1 MREDEVML
9 NKYETTELKTNRLIL
24 KKGTSEDCVKVYE
37 YDMLK
42 CRGVGG
48 IDIIEKSLSKIDF
61 IGSDN
66 KKYYEQCKTNK
77 MYDWYIYLND
87 GTPIGNIVADRED
100 DNNNSIELSFNM
112 HPNYWRKG
120 YMTEAIKCI
129 ISYLLDN
136 YYDNIVIGYETGNI
150 KSKSFIEKLGFRYYK
165 TINNVYEKN
174 GINIDVNLLIMN
186 KKDWK
191 NNNGLI
197 I

>member
-1 MREDEVML
+1 ML
-9 NKYETTELKTNRLIL
+9 NKYETIELKTDRLIL

-48 IDIIEKSLSKIDF
+48 IEIIEKSLSKIDF

-129 ISYLLDN
+129 IIYLLDN

-150 KSKSFIEKLGFRYYK
+150 KIKSFIEKFGFSYYK

-191 NNNGLI
+191 NNNGRI

>member
-1 MREDEVML
+1 M
-9 NKYETTELKTNRLIL
+9 
-24 KKGTSEDCVKVYE
+24 
-37 YDMLK
+37 
-42 CRGVGG
+42 
-48 IDIIEKSLSKIDF
+48 F
-61 IGSDN
+61 H
-66 KKYYEQCKTNK
+66 
-77 MYDWYIYLND
+77 IYLND

-100 DNNNSIELSFNM
+100 DNISSIELSFNM

-191 NNNGLI
+191 NNNGRI

>member
-1 MREDEVML
+1 ML

-24 KKGTSEDCVKVYE
+24 KKGISEDCIKVYE

-61 IGSDN
+61 IGNDN
-66 KKYYEQCKTNK
+66 KKYYEQCKTKK

-100 DNNNSIELSFNM
+100 DNISSIELSFNM

-191 NNNGLI
+191 NNNELI

>member
-1 MREDEVML
+1 ML
-9 NKYETTELKTNRLIL
+9 NKYETIELKTDRLIL
-24 KKGTSEDCVKVYE
+24 KKGTSEDCIKVYE

-48 IDIIEKSLSKIDF
+48 IDIIEKSLGKIDF

-100 DNNNSIELSFNM
+100 DNINSIELSFNM

-120 YMTEAIKCI
+120 YMTEAVKCI

-136 YYDNIVIGYETGNI
+136 YYNNIVIGYETGNI
-150 KSKSFIEKLGFRYYK
+150 KSKSFIEKLGFTYYK

-191 NNNGLI
+191 NNNGGI

>member
-61 IGSDN
+61 IGNDN

-100 DNNNSIELSFNM
+100 DNINSIELSFNM

-150 KSKSFIEKLGFRYYK
+150 KSKSFVEKLGFRYYK

-197 I
+197 V